1 MCLKNINH
9 KNPQYLR
16 TYQKMKKIL
25 ALLLFTTLTFAQKDG
40 FWDKERAFTK
50 EIKLSSGNRTLVKID
65 DLPEGASE
73 FVFRILL
80 IDENGKITT
89 SLASILKAIPDPTGI
104 SQGTAGAITLT
115 NSLSGDDTCLYGI
128 YTSEKAGNKFLKD
141 GKLET
146 ACYFIKEAVNKD
158 SKVISIKSTKC
169 FENAPNIWFA
179 FENKNWVMSTKIVLE
194 VVSWVDYNTSRGW
207 NANTKKEL
215 LAEAEKLATVK
226 MVANKS
232 NYLATFLKV
241 FADKYKYSEYKQLLA
256 IEKTNVMQS
265 IATESLTESGELQNY
280 LDKIRTSSFDLFKR
294 GKSEDAIALIQ
305 KEIIEKKYAKDND
318 FSALGDIYLF
328 NKQFVKAEELYKKAI
343 DKNSSELLYQLKLA
357 HVFMFSNKVGE
368 AKAIHKLYKDN
379 NVSSSKSWIA
389 QTKFDFEDFEKRGF
403 PTDNFKKILRIL
415 E

>member
-1 MCLKNINH
+1 
-9 KNPQYLR
+9 
-16 TYQKMKKIL
+16 MKKIF
-25 ALLLFTTLTFAQKDG
+25 LLLLITQITFAQKDG

-128 YTSEKAGNKFLKD
+128 YTSEKAGTQFLKD

-146 ACYFIKEAVNKD
+146 ACYFVKEAVNKD
-158 SKVISIKSTKC
+158 SKVISIKNTKC

-194 VVSWVDYNTSRGW
+194 VVSWVDYNASRGW
-207 NANTKKEL
+207 NATTKKEIL
-215 LAEAEKLATVK
+215 TDAEKTKIAKV
-226 MVANKS
+226 MSSGANEKFV
-232 NYLATFLKV
+232 NKNAFLGTFLQV
-241 FADKYKYSEYKQLLA
+241 FAAKYKYSEYKQLLPV
-256 IEKTNVMQS
+256 EKNKIFEN
-265 IATESLTESGELQNY
+265 IAEESLKQSGELDSY
-280 LDKIRTSSFDLFKR
+280 LSIIRREVNSLFLINKTD
-294 GKSEDAIALIQ
+294 DAIAKLQ
-305 KEIIEKKYAKDND
+305 TEIINRKRAKDND
-318 FSALGDIYLF
+318 YELLGNLYLKS
-328 NKQFVKAEELYKKAI
+328 KQFVKAEEAYNKAI
-343 DKNSSELLYQLKLA
+343 EMNDSEIKYQLRLA
-357 HVFMFSNKVGE
+357 HVYMFSNQI
-368 AKAIHKLYKDN
+368 AKAKNLHKFYKDN
-379 NVSSSKSWIA
+379 NISGNISWTK
-389 QTKFDFEDFEKRGF
+389 QTQDDFEEFQKNGF